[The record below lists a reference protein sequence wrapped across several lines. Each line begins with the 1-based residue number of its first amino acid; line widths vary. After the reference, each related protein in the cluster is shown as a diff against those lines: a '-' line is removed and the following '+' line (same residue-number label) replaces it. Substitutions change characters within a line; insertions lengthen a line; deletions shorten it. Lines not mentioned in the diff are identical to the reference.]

1 MLVGLYLEVW
11 MFAYQGTGSV
21 RVPRAL
27 FSHSAMLVRRI
38 SVREMVEGLPVVRI
52 QFALNAAL
60 TPSPRAITLTHVNN
74 WTRRSTTIPIPIVE
88 TL

>member
-38 SVREMVEGLPVVRI
+38 SVSEMVEGLPVGRI
-52 QFALNAAL
+52 QFALNATL
-60 TPSPRAITLTHVNN
+60 TPSPRAITLAHVNI
-74 WTRRSTTIPIPIVE
+74 RRGDPPPS
-88 TL
+88 LYL